1 MVSKLIIAMLAV
13 VGVAAGFAL
22 AGPPRAN
29 APSLSSAL
37 EISQLYRREVTMTA
51 QESHLQQLLGFARA
65 ELARPAAPAPAA
77 IPAPQAVLIASPAS
91 PPPSGPAA
99 PTPSHA
105 PSVPPP
111 AGSAVTT
118 TTEPPP
124 TTTTTTTPPTTTT
137 TTTPPT
143 TTTTRPRDGG
153 DGGGGD
159 D

>member
-1 MVSKLIIAMLAV
+1 MVSKLILATLAV
-13 VGVAAGFAL
+13 LGAGAGFAL

-37 EISQLYRREVTMTA
+37 EVSQLYHREVAMTA

-65 ELARPAAPAPAA
+65 ELARPAAPTA
-77 IPAPQAVLIASPAS
+77 APQAVLVASPA
-91 PPPSGPAA
+91 PAPSKPAA
-99 PTPSHA
+99 AA
-105 PSVPPP
+105 PSPSRPVSTTVPVAAPV
-111 AGSAVTT
+111 ATT

-124 TTTTTTTPPTTTT
+124 PTTTTEPPPTTTT